1 MTIVLGTLLIVPF
14 VLATYAGVLNEEL
27 KEANEQ

>member
-14 VLATYAGVLNEEL
+14 VLATCAGVLNEEL
-27 KEANEQ
+27 KEVNEQ

>member
-14 VLATYAGVLNEEL
+14 ILAICAGVLNEEL